1 MDGEGCCEHVATC
14 PSFLMHISQ
23 HSLPFLLSPPLHFL
37 PPLPLPLPLPL
48 SIPPGLLP
56 TTISSRPWPEMVEGV
71 ESTLTPRPSQ
81 SGSVRCNHSCPRPS
95 SLPSPLSVCSGS
107 SLTRMHQDQ
116 CRYTHTHACT
126 RTHAHTNPSLSS
138 PGSGRTGCTLQ
149 WLTAGGVWLRP
160 SLPTGDYIITNVQYQ
175 K

>member
-1 MDGEGCCEHVATC
+1 M
-14 PSFLMHISQ
+14 SKLLMHISQ
-23 HSLPFLLSPPLHFL
+23 HLLPSHPSPNSPPSHPTPSLSSVPSLPFPI
-37 PPLPLPLPLPL
+37 LPLLPL
-48 SIPPGLLP
+48 SIPPDLLP

-107 SLTRMHQDQ
+107 SLTRMHQNQ